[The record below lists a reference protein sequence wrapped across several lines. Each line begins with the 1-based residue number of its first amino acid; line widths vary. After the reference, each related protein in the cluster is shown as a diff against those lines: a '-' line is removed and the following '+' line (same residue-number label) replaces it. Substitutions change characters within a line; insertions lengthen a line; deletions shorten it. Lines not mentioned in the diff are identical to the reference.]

1 VDLEESVLDSP
12 YANTLI
18 RQFVLTS
25 LTKLYA
31 RPAVSNEQRQ
41 RIQTI
46 LDGFSTSP
54 ELEIQQRAVEFESL
68 FGQREFVSGVLEQ
81 MPPPEIKATV
91 IGTGDAFNLNFNTT
105 KLTTRTLSERES
117 DSWIHKRRTK
127 CQRCLLLFILWIIL
141 PYRSL

>member
-1 VDLEESVLDSP
+1 MTDKDIIDLEESVLNSP
-12 YANTLI
+12 YVNVLI

-31 RPAVSNEQRQ
+31 RPMVSGEQRQ

-68 FGQREFVSGVLEQ
+68 FGQREIVLGVLEQ
-81 MPPPEIKATV
+81 MPPPELKATV
-91 IGTGDAFNLNFNTT
+91 IGTG
-105 KLTTRTLSERES
+105 K
-117 DSWIHKRRTK
+117 
-127 CQRCLLLFILWIIL
+127 III
-141 PYRSL
+141 

>member
-1 VDLEESVLDSP
+1 MDLEESVLDSP

-41 RIQTI
+41 RIQAI

-54 ELEIQQRAVEFESL
+54 ELEIQQRAVEFSSL
-68 FGQREFVSGVLEQ
+68 FCQREFVSGVLEQ

-91 IGTGDAFNLNFNTT
+91 IGTGDAFNFEL
-105 KLTTRTLSERES
+105 
-117 DSWIHKRRTK
+117 
-127 CQRCLLLFILWIIL
+127 
-141 PYRSL
+141 